1 MGLKDILTWWSRRA
15 DQDALER
22 EREAELA
29 PQSRSTVTEG
39 FGDHK
44 VDTAIH
50 ETRSGAEAESA
61 SAGDLEDA

>member
-15 DQDALER
+15 DQEALEK
-22 EREAELA
+22 ERQVELA
-29 PQSRSTVTEG
+29 PESRVTAAEG

-44 VDTAIH
+44 VDMAIH

-61 SAGDLEDA
+61 SAGDLEDV